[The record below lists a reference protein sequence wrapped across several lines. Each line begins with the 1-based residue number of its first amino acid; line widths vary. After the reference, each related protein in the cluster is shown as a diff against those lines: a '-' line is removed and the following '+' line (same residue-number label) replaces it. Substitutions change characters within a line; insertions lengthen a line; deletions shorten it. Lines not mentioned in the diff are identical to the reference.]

1 MYLLDIVLALVPY
14 LDEKRLELL
23 EGKLKQLFS
32 MVMRNDDRK
41 ENEFHVWF
49 FLEGWKYQTKCYEK
63 ILSNFRRIMYTF
75 DYNDST
81 IY

>member
-32 MVMRNDDRK
+32 MVMRNKDRK
-41 ENEFHVWF
+41 EKGISYF
-49 FLEGWKYQTKCYEK
+49 FFVL
-63 ILSNFRRIMYTF
+63 II
-75 DYNDST
+75 
-81 IY
+81 